1 MLDFITWTASPDIIS
16 GHLATVRWYG
26 LMFAIGFWAGYE
38 VVWREFRHEGAPERW
53 VASLFF
59 YVIVATVVGAR
70 LGHVFFYDWDYYSRH
85 LSEIPKI
92 WEGGLASH
100 GGVIGILIAIWLY
113 SRWVTKRSIL
123 WTLDRLVV
131 PVGLVAAL
139 IRLGNLFNHEIY
151 GGPTSLPWGFR
162 FVDNVNEW
170 MQGAPPVFTVPCHPT
185 QLYEALCYLLVFGLC
200 MWMYWKRNDQE
211 RPGLIFGVFM
221 LGIFLARFVI
231 EYVKNV
237 QEPWE
242 IAMRARLGLDMG
254 QLLSIPFIVLGIWL
268 IVRAFRR
275 QRLTIEFP
283 NRFADAKDE
292 EKRKA

>member
-113 SRWVTKRSIL
+113 SRWVTKRSML

-254 QLLSIPFIVLGIWL
+254 QLLSIPFIVLGLWL

-275 QRLTIEFP
+275 QRVTIEFP

>member
-113 SRWVTKRSIL
+113 SRWVTKRSML

-231 EYVKNV
+231 EYVKKV

-268 IVRAFRR
+268 IVRACRR

>member
-113 SRWVTKRSIL
+113 SRWVTKRSML
-123 WTLDRLVV
+123 WTLDRLMV

-268 IVRAFRR
+268 IVRACRR